1 MTAFLRRDGAEVRGF
16 DDNTLAVLA
25 YPRALAFVDIA
36 AMEPVPMARRLEVYG
51 SRGSA
56 IMEPFEPAGPIRL
69 CLVEAAGERS
79 VGEQRIPVRP
89 QTRQELYELELRAF
103 VATLRGQKPPDRPLD
118 HELLVQETLLRAT
131 GRIPA

>member
-1 MTAFLRRDGAEVRGF
+1 MPGF
-16 DDNTLAVLA
+16 DDNTLAVLT
-25 YPRALAFVDIA
+25 YPRALACVDIA
-36 AMEPVPMARRLEVYG
+36 AMEPPPMARRFEVYG

-69 CLVEAAGERS
+69 CLVEAVGERP
-79 VGEQRIPVRP
+79 VGEQRIPVRSSNP
-89 QTRQELYELELRAF
+89 PGTVRARAAAF
-103 VATLRGQKPPDRPLD
+103 VAVLRVSSPSDRSLD